1 MTGVWRVNDADDR
14 VSSAIRNV
22 PAAAL
27 SVVRSAAE
35 PAKFSSRGGIVSS
48 FTVSLLWFLLFAGG
62 GIYLAYNR
70 INLLAAT
77 AASGAALAAYLLF
90 GTAPLIWKLVLI
102 VPFVPLVIANMDNY
116 RRERITRPALRIYRE
131 MLPSMSDTEREAL
144 EAGSVWWD
152 GELFS
157 GMPDWD
163 RLMSFPAPE
172 LSDEEQAF
180 IDGPCEELCRM
191 LDDWDISHER
201 ADMPAEVWDFIKKNR
216 FFAMIIP
223 KHYGGL
229 EFSAYAN
236 AMVIAKLAS
245 RSTVASSTVG
255 VPNSLGP
262 AELLLHYGT
271 DEQKDHYLPGLASG
285 DEIPCFALT
294 SPQAGSDAAALIDT
308 GIVCKDTWNGK
319 KIVGI
324 RLNWDKR
331 YITLAP
337 VATVLGLA
345 FKLSDPDH
353 LIGDKDDYGITAALI
368 PTDIPGVT
376 VGRRHHPLNIPF
388 QNGPTSGKDV
398 FVPLDYIIGG
408 QEMAGK
414 GWKMLVELL
423 SVGRAIT
430 LPSSAAGGSQAASWS
445 AGAYTQLRK
454 QFGVPVAKFDGV
466 GEALARIAGHTYIM
480 NAAVTV
486 TSGAI
491 DQGEKPAVPSA
502 ILKYHCTE
510 FGRKVANDT
519 MDVHGGKAIMLG
531 PRNYVGRGYMATP
544 IAITVEGA
552 NILTRSLIIFG
563 QGAMRCH
570 PFVLRELHAAQDEN
584 EERGLIEF
592 DDALFSHIGYAVSNL
607 ARAFFLA
614 LTHAKFSSVPIN
626 TPTRRYY
633 QNINRYS
640 AAFALASDF
649 AMLTLGGKLKIKE
662 LLSARLGDVLSSM
675 YLASTV
681 LKHFENQG
689 RRATDL
695 PLVEWS
701 VRTLMYNAQ
710 EQLHSFLRNFPNRP
724 VAFLLRWFIF
734 PRGRTYSAPS
744 DALGRK
750 LVDLVT
756 KSGEGRDRLSKQAY
770 TTAEPGNPLGLLQEA
785 LLLSEAL
792 APLEQKLKQAHKEG
806 LIKSEYI
813 GHQIDEAELAEV
825 INDSEASRMREYQQK
840 VLDLLAVDDF
850 APEEIGRAGARSEGI
865 TPAASSNM
873 DTGKSSKKPVV
884 KKRGSP
890 AGKKAATKKTSKKKK

>member
-1 MTGVWRVNDADDR
+1 MSGFLV
-14 VSSAIRNV
+14 
-22 PAAAL
+22 
-27 SVVRSAAE
+27 
-35 PAKFSSRGGIVSS
+35 G
-48 FTVSLLWFLLFAGG
+48 LLWFALFAGG
-62 GIYLAYNR
+62 LLYLAYNR
-70 INLLAAT
+70 VGLFASTLAVGGALVAYTVLGDGHPLWLLVLWL
-77 AASGAALAAYLLF
+77 GFAALAILNF
-90 GTAPLIWKLVLI
+90 DD
-102 VPFVPLVIANMDNY
+102 F
-116 RRERITRPALRIYRE
+116 RREKITRPALDIYRT

-152 GELFS
+152 GELFT
-157 GMPDWD
+157 GLPDWD
-163 RLMSFPAPE
+163 RLMSFPAPA
-172 LSDEEQAF
+172 LSAEEQAF
-180 IDGPCEELCRM
+180 LDGPCEELCRM
-191 LDDWDISHER
+191 LDDWEIAHER
-201 ADMPAEVWDFIKKNR
+201 GDMPPEVWAHIKKHR

-223 KHYGGL
+223 KEYGGL

-245 RSTVASSTVG
+245 RSATASSTVG

-271 DEQKDHYLPGLASG
+271 EEQKQRYLPGLASG

-294 SPQAGSDAAALIDT
+294 SPQAGSDAAAIIDS
-308 GIVCKDTWNGK
+308 GVVCKGDWEGEE
-319 KIVGI
+319 IVGI
-324 RLNWDKR
+324 RLNWSKR

-345 FKLSDPDH
+345 FKLRDPDH
-353 LIGDKDDYGITAALI
+353 LIGDIDDYGITAALI
-368 PTDIPGVT
+368 PTSMPGVN
-376 VGRRHHPLNIPF
+376 VGRRHNPLTIPF

-408 QEMAGK
+408 QDMAGK

-430 LPSSAAGGSQAASWS
+430 LPSSAAGGGQAA
-445 AGAYTQLRK
+445 AYATGAYAQLRR
-454 QFGVPVAKFDGV
+454 QFNLPIAKFDGV

-480 NAAVTV
+480 NAAISV

-510 FGRKVANDT
+510 YGRQVGVDA
-519 MDVHGGKAIMLG
+519 MDVHGGKAIMMGPKNYLG
-531 PRNYVGRGYMATP
+531 RAYMAAP

-563 QGAMRCH
+563 QGAIRCH
-570 PFVLRELHAAQDEN
+570 PFVLRELRAAQDED
-584 EERGLIEF
+584 EKRGLVEF
-592 DDALFSHIGYAVSNL
+592 DDALFSHIGYAISNL
-607 ARAFFLA
+607 ARSFVLA
-614 LTHAKFSSVPIN
+614 LTHAKMSRVPLH

-675 YLASTV
+675 YLASAV

-689 RRATDL
+689 RRAADL
-695 PLVEWS
+695 PLVEWAIRS
-701 VRTLMYNAQ
+701 LMYRAQ

-724 VAFLLRWFIF
+724 VAFFLRLFIF

-744 DALGRK
+744 DELTRK
-750 LVDLVT
+750 VVDVIT
-756 KSGEGRDRLSKQAY
+756 HSGEGRERLSEQAY
-770 TTAEPGNPLGLLQEA
+770 TTIEPGNPVGLLEEA
-785 LLLSEAL
+785 LRLSEEL
-792 APLEQKLKQAHKEG
+792 APLKAKLRQAGKEG
-806 LIKSEYI
+806 LIESDYL
-813 GHQIDEAELAEV
+813 GFQIDEAEKAE
-825 INDSEASRMREYQQK
+825 IIDREEAGRLRDYLEK
-840 VLDLLAVDDF
+840 VESLLAVDDF
-850 APEEIGRAGARSEGI
+850 AADEFIASGTAREQKAPAKRA
-865 TPAASSNM
+865 AAS
-873 DTGKSSKKPVV
+873 
-884 KKRGSP
+884 
-890 AGKKAATKKTSKKKK
+890 KKAPRKKTGRKTKRKKKTAKAAETAETAETVATDGDPAPEGSADGDAA

>member
-1 MTGVWRVNDADDR
+1 VIV
-14 VSSAIRNV
+14 
-22 PAAAL
+22 
-27 SVVRSAAE
+27 
-35 PAKFSSRGGIVSS
+35 VSS
-48 FTVSLLWFLLFAGG
+48 FVAGLLWFLLFAGG

-77 AASGAALAAYLLF
+77 TATGAALFVYSILGSAPFLWLLLLWAVF
-90 GTAPLIWKLVLI
+90 AVM
-102 VPFVPLVIANMDNY
+102 VMANMTEF
-116 RRERITRPALRIYRE
+116 RRERITRPALAIYRE

-157 GMPDWD
+157 GMPEWD
-163 RLMSFPAPE
+163 RLMSFPAPK

-180 IDGPCEELCRM
+180 LDGPCDELCRM
-191 LDDWDISHER
+191 LDDWDIAFQR
-201 ADMPAEVWDFIKKNR
+201 GDMPAHVWDFIKKQR

-223 KHYGGL
+223 KKYGGL

-245 RSTVASSTVG
+245 RSATASSTVG

-271 DEQKDHYLPGLASG
+271 EEQKNHYLPGLASG

-294 SPQAGSDAAALIDT
+294 SAQAGSDAAALIDS
-308 GIVCKDTWNGK
+308 GVVCKGTWDGK
-319 KIVGI
+319 EIVGI

-345 FKLSDPDH
+345 FKLYDPDH
-353 LIGDKDDYGITAALI
+353 LIGKIDDYGITAALI
-368 PTDIPGVT
+368 PTDTPGVV
-376 VGRRHHPLNIPF
+376 VGRRHYPLTIPF

-408 QEMAGK
+408 KEMAGK

-430 LPSSAAGGSQAASWS
+430 LPSTAAGGSQAASFS
-445 AGAYTQLRK
+445 AGAYTRLRR
-454 QFGVPVAKFDGV
+454 QFNLPIAKFDGV

-480 NAAVTV
+480 NAAVSV

-510 FGRKVANDT
+510 LGRKVANDT

-531 PRNYVGRGYMATP
+531 PKNYVGRGFIATP

-570 PFVLRELHAAQDEN
+570 PFVLRELHAAQDPNKEK
-584 EERGLIEF
+584 GLIEF
-592 DDALFSHIGYAVSNL
+592 DEALFSHIGYAISNM
-607 ARAFFLA
+607 ARSFFLA
-614 LTHAKFSSVPIN
+614 LTHAKFSRVPLN

-640 AAFALASDF
+640 AAFALATDF

-701 VRTLMYNAQ
+701 VRTLMYQAQ

-724 VAFLLRWFIF
+724 VAFFLRCFIF

-744 DALGRK
+744 DELARSVVELITR
-750 LVDLVT
+750 
-756 KSGEGRDRLSKQAY
+756 SGEARERLSQQAY
-770 TTAEPGNPLGLLQEA
+770 TTLEPGNQLGLLQEA
-785 LLLSEAL
+785 LAL
-792 APLEQKLKQAHKEG
+792 TEQYEPLEVKLRQARKEG
-806 LIKSEYI
+806 LIKADYF
-813 GHQIDEAELAEV
+813 GYQIDEAEGAEV
-825 INDSEASRMREYQQK
+825 ISKTEAADLRVYHGK
-840 VLDLLAVDDF
+840 VLELLAVDDF
-850 APEEIGRAGARSEGI
+850 AADAFERVGAGDAGTSTAADPAPSARRAAARK
-865 TPAASSNM
+865 PARRKSATTAAAKASRS
-873 DTGKSSKKPVV
+873 KSSD
-884 KKRGSP
+884 
-890 AGKKAATKKTSKKKK
+890 

>member
-1 MTGVWRVNDADDR
+1 MSGFL
-14 VSSAIRNV
+14 I
-22 PAAAL
+22 
-27 SVVRSAAE
+27 
-35 PAKFSSRGGIVSS
+35 
-48 FTVSLLWFLLFAGG
+48 SLAWLLLFVGG
-62 GIYLAYNR
+62 AIYLAYNR
-70 INLLAAT
+70 VSLLSSTIAMGAILLAYLFYG
-77 AASGAALAAYLLF
+77 SWHPLWMLILIVLYAALIIPNLPDF
-90 GTAPLIWKLVLI
+90 
-102 VPFVPLVIANMDNY
+102 
-116 RRERITRPALRIYRE
+116 RREKITRPALNIYRT

-144 EAGSVWWD
+144 EAGNTWWD

-163 RLMSFPAPE
+163 KLISFPAPK

-180 IDGPCEELCRM
+180 LDGPCEELCGM

-201 ADMPAEVWDFIKKNR
+201 GDLPPEAWAFIKKQG
-216 FFAMIIP
+216 FFSMIIP

-245 RSTVASSTVG
+245 RNTTASSTVG

-271 DEQKDHYLPGLASG
+271 DEQKDRWLPGLASG

-294 SPQAGSDAAALIDT
+294 SPQAGSDAAALIDS
-308 GIVCKDTWNGK
+308 GVVCKGTWEGK
-319 KIVGI
+319 QIIGI

-345 FKLSDPDH
+345 FKLYDPDH
-353 LIGDKDDYGITAALI
+353 LIGDKDEYGITAALI
-368 PTDIPGVT
+368 PTDLPGISI
-376 VGRRHHPLNIPF
+376 GRRHNPLNIPF
-388 QNGPTSGKDV
+388 QNGPTSGQDV
-398 FVPLDYIIGG
+398 FVPLDSIIGG
-408 QEMAGK
+408 QDMAGK

-430 LPSSAAGGSQAASWS
+430 LPSTAAGGGQAAAYAS
-445 AGAYTQLRK
+445 GAYTQIRR
-454 QFGVPVAKFDGV
+454 QFNLPIAKFEGV

-480 NAAVTV
+480 NSAVSV

-510 FGRKVANDT
+510 LSRKVANDT
-519 MDVHGGKAIMLG
+519 MDVHGGKAIMMG
-531 PRNYVGRGYMATP
+531 PKNYAGRPYMATP

-570 PFVLRELHAAQDEN
+570 PYVLRELQAAQDTDS
-584 EERGLIEF
+584 ERGLTEF
-592 DDALFSHIGYAVSNL
+592 DDALFSHIGYAISN
-607 ARAFFLA
+607 AGRAFFLA
-614 LTHAKFSSVPIN
+614 LTHAKFSKVPLN

-633 QNINRYS
+633 QNVNRYS
-640 AAFALASDF
+640 AAFALTTDF

-662 LLSARLGDVLSSM
+662 LLSARLGDVLSCM

-689 RRATDL
+689 RRATDI

-701 VRTLMYNAQ
+701 VRTLMYHAQ

-724 VAFLLRWFIF
+724 VAFLLRCIIF
-734 PRGRTYSAPS
+734 PRGRTYSSPS
-744 DALGRK
+744 DDLGK
-750 LVDLVT
+750 KIVSLIT
-756 KSGEGRDRLSKQAY
+756 ETGEARERLSEQAY
-770 TTAEPGNPLGLLQEA
+770 KALAPNSPLGLLQEA
-785 LLLSEAL
+785 LQLSEQHL
-792 APLEQKLKQAHKEG
+792 PMEIKLKQARKEG
-806 LIKSEYI
+806 LISSEYL
-813 GHQIDEAELAEV
+813 GHQIDEAEKAE
-825 INDSEASRMREYQQK
+825 IFSANEAAELRDYHEK
-840 VLDLLAVDDF
+840 VLYLLSVDDF
-850 APEEIGRAGARSEGI
+850 SPDEIGRNSESGQGTEVAAPPSEPTVSSGAV
-865 TPAASSNM
+865 
-873 DTGKSSKKPVV
+873 DKPVS
-884 KKRGSP
+884 KP
-890 AGKKAATKKTSKKKK
+890 ATKKKTKKKVSRKKPAKKKS

>member
-1 MTGVWRVNDADDR
+1 MSGFL
-14 VSSAIRNV
+14 I
-22 PAAAL
+22 
-27 SVVRSAAE
+27 
-35 PAKFSSRGGIVSS
+35 
-48 FTVSLLWFLLFAGG
+48 SLAWLLLFVGG
-62 GIYLAYNR
+62 AIYLAYNR
-70 INLLAAT
+70 VSLLSSTIAMGAILLA
-77 AASGAALAAYLLF
+77 YLF
-90 GTAPLIWKLVLI
+90 YGSWHPLWMLILI
-102 VPFVPLVIANMDNY
+102 VLYGALIIPNLPDF
-116 RRERITRPALRIYRE
+116 RREKITRPALNIYRT

-144 EAGSVWWD
+144 EAGNTWWD

-163 RLMSFPAPE
+163 KLISFPAPK

-180 IDGPCEELCRM
+180 LDGPCEELCGM

-201 ADMPAEVWDFIKKNR
+201 GDLPPEAWAFIKKHG

-245 RSTVASSTVG
+245 RNTTASSTVG

-271 DEQKDHYLPGLASG
+271 DEQKDRWLPGLASG

-294 SPQAGSDAAALIDT
+294 SPQAGSDAAALIDS
-308 GIVCKDTWNGK
+308 GVVCKGTWEGK
-319 KIVGI
+319 QIIGI

-345 FKLSDPDH
+345 FKLYDPDH
-353 LIGDKDDYGITAALI
+353 LIGDKDEYGITAALI
-368 PTDIPGVT
+368 PTDLPGISI
-376 VGRRHHPLNIPF
+376 GRRHNPLNIPF
-388 QNGPTSGKDV
+388 QNGPTSGQDV
-398 FVPLDYIIGG
+398 FVPLDSIIGG
-408 QEMAGK
+408 QDMAGK

-430 LPSSAAGGSQAASWS
+430 LPSTAAGGGQAAAYAS
-445 AGAYTQLRK
+445 GAYTQIRR
-454 QFGVPVAKFDGV
+454 QFNLPIAKFEGV

-480 NAAVTV
+480 NSAVSV

-510 FGRKVANDT
+510 LSRKVANDT
-519 MDVHGGKAIMLG
+519 MDVHGGKAIMMG
-531 PRNYVGRGYMATP
+531 PKNYAGRPYMATP

-570 PFVLRELHAAQDEN
+570 PYVLRELQAAQDTDS
-584 EERGLIEF
+584 ERGLTEF
-592 DDALFSHIGYAVSNL
+592 DDALFSHIGYAISN
-607 ARAFFLA
+607 AGRAFFLA
-614 LTHAKFSSVPIN
+614 LTHAKFSKVPLN

-633 QNINRYS
+633 QNVNRYS
-640 AAFALASDF
+640 AAFALTTDF

-662 LLSARLGDVLSSM
+662 LLSARLGDVLSCM

-689 RRATDL
+689 RRATDI

-701 VRTLMYNAQ
+701 VRTLMYHAQ

-724 VAFLLRWFIF
+724 VAFLLRCIIF
-734 PRGRTYSAPS
+734 PRGRTYSSPS
-744 DALGRK
+744 DDLGK
-750 LVDLVT
+750 KIVSLIT
-756 KSGEGRDRLSKQAY
+756 ETGEARERLSEQAY
-770 TTAEPGNPLGLLQEA
+770 KALAPNSPLGLLQEA
-785 LLLSEAL
+785 LQLSEQHL
-792 APLEQKLKQAHKEG
+792 PMEIKLKQARKEG
-806 LIKSEYI
+806 LISSEYL
-813 GHQIDEAELAEV
+813 GHQIDEAEKAE
-825 INDSEASRMREYQQK
+825 IFSAKEAAELRDYHEK
-840 VLDLLAVDDF
+840 VLYLLSVDDF
-850 APEEIGRAGARSEGI
+850 SPEEIGRNSETGKD
-865 TPAASSNM
+865 TEMAASPSAP
-873 DTGKSSKKPVV
+873 TVSSVVVDKAASKP
-884 KKRGSP
+884 
-890 AGKKAATKKTSKKKK
+890 ATKKKTKKKVSRKKPAKKKS